1 MEWTPC
7 LLPKTPNHHLDRTH
21 RQQTNKQT
29 QTQVCKKK
37 NENKKKEECCAEL
50 SWGLV
55 VVVVVFELFLFFP
68 TRVSLSLVASLSSSS
83 PNIHTLI

>member
-1 MEWTPC
+1 
-7 LLPKTPNHHLDRTH
+7 
-21 RQQTNKQT
+21 
-29 QTQVCKKK
+29 VCKKK

-50 SWGLV
+50 SWGLVVVVV